1 MRDQRLTHDPWKLGG
16 LTGGELARRTW
27 KEITEDDLAG
37 RAAQLAYYSLL
48 ALFPALLF
56 LSAMVGLLPLHA
68 VLPQLMANLRQVLP
82 GDALSLLEKYLQ
94 QIIDG
99 SSGGILSLGLAG
111 ALWAS
116 SSGMTAIMDAL
127 TVAYDVP
134 ETRPHWK
141 VRLIAIALTIGLA
154 GLIIVSSVLVLA
166 GEHIG
171 AWIAEAFGFGDA
183 FRILWLVLQWPVV
196 VVCVLLALAVVYAVA
211 PNVRQRWH
219 WVTPGSLF
227 AVVAWLGVSLAFKV
241 YAEHFGNYN
250 AVYGS
255 IAGVIVLM
263 LWLYL
268 GGMMVLIGGEI
279 NAEIAR
285 AAHPPPEKQARLS
298 DLARAGEALTHRS
311 AG

>member
-1 MRDQRLTHDPWKLGG
+1 MREQRLTHDPWQLGG
-16 LTGGELARRTW
+16 LTVAELARRTW
-27 KEITEDDLAG
+27 AEIVDDDLPG

-56 LSAMVGLLPLHA
+56 LTAMVGLFPVHSVIPQ
-68 VLPQLMANLRQVLP
+68 VLANLRQVLP
-82 GDALSLLEKYLQ
+82 ADALSLLEKYLQ
-94 QIIDG
+94 QILTG
-99 SSGGILSLGLAG
+99 GNGGILSLGLAG

-116 SSGMTAIMDAL
+116 SSGMTAIMDTL

-183 FRILWLVLQWPVV
+183 FRILWLILQWPVV
-196 VVCVLLALAVVYAVA
+196 MACMLFALAVVYAVA
-211 PNVRQRWH
+211 PNVRQQWH

-263 LWLYL
+263 LWFYL
-268 GGMMVLIGGEI
+268 GGMMFLIGGEI

-285 AAHPPPEKQARLS
+285 AAHPLPEKQTRLS
-298 DLARAGEALTHRS
+298 ELARAGEATTRRS